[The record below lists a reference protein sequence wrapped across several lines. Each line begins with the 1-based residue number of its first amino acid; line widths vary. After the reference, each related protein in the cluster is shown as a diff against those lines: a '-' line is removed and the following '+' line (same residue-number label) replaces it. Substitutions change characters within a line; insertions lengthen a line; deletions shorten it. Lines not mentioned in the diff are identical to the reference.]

1 MKLSSAFIIGFL
13 PLTLARSILVTYP
26 QDTPDSVIKDA
37 QKSIVEGGGHITHEY
52 LITTPTSFSSYTFL
66 RFPGRDA
73 FPPNMASEHTIT
85 QALLEWINSFSL
97 GKTLRSTEEL
107 SDGTILWEILQDID
121 PQYFLNELPERNTS
135 DHWVAKLAN
144 LKHVHKHLTGYLRMQ
159 TGNLPS
165 GLDPS
170 PDLQAIAEKNSVKE
184 TNKLLKLLLIAVI
197 RSPNPERF
205 VNQIQDLSLQ
215 AQEGLKIAIEESN
228 GELIPSDVEDETT
241 EDTKKQDLSVD
252 LELQFE
258 ERVGKVI
265 AENDRLTHEK
275 KELEKALEDLHNR
288 LARLQENN
296 DTLQSRLASTEDRL
310 VTLKSGK
317 GDIGVSAK
325 ALESKTRQQEDL
337 IASQEERIAAAQDEI
352 DTLRM
357 TVESLHVKNQRFQ
370 KLQDDYDELKTDRDQ
385 LARKANAAE
394 KYRQKLQASQDF
406 EKENQSL
413 KNQIKD
419 LQQQL
424 KDADSQQ
431 RWSAEREV
439 ELEEYRRVLPRI
451 EQECSEIQNL
461 KKQLEFNNHA
471 LTERLSSAE
480 EQRERDDALISE
492 LRERIRELEG
502 SPGSPSLTPGAET
515 PKRGTLQED
524 FEGIGIQESQLK
536 AENDELRKDVESLKE
551 QPSVSWLE
559 EELGKFAADDADDE
573 PQIGSQFE
581 RFSENFSQIHRLAQA
596 NSSQGD
602 EYWKL
607 YEHYTQALGK
617 LADAQDSLEITKRA
631 LTDAMAEGELL
642 IYTAYKTSRQSAYET
657 TVGLAGKEKV
667 DMIHEVK
674 ESNSA
679 EVAKLRAEWDECQ
692 HRIHSLE
699 AELDAS
705 QELVREVCAE
715 RDELR
720 SLFDKKQAEIHA
732 EDKEM
737 SNEMKRLLAELM
749 AQENGDS
756 ADASQKSGPELAK
769 EVAELI
775 EKYLEKLAKRAEVS
789 KFTPLPSNGAGPTH
803 SGKGI
808 SESSFTAAVNTGL
821 RAQPR
826 RVPDFDAECTNRENP
841 AKPLKRDYI
850 HHQNEHI
857 KFLQER
863 IKHFE
868 EDNTADGVSR
878 ERELELQ
885 KIIDNQAR
893 ELALISSAWY
903 DLHSRLQSNNI
914 TVSRFRN
921 GANMSELQKG
931 WLGKQRSLLAG
942 R

>member
-1 MKLSSAFIIGFL
+1 
-13 PLTLARSILVTYP
+13 
-26 QDTPDSVIKDA
+26 
-37 QKSIVEGGGHITHEY
+37 
-52 LITTPTSFSSYTFL
+52 
-66 RFPGRDA
+66 
-73 FPPNMASEHTIT
+73 MASEHTIT

-551 QPSVSWLE
+551 QPS
-559 EELGKFAADDADDE
+559 
-573 PQIGSQFE
+573 IGSQFE

-631 LTDAMAEGELL
+631 LTDAMAE
-642 IYTAYKTSRQSAYET
+642 
-657 TVGLAGKEKV
+657 VGLAGKEKV

-775 EKYLEKLAKRAEVS
+775 EKYLEKLAKRAE
-789 KFTPLPSNGAGPTH
+789 
-803 SGKGI
+803 
-808 SESSFTAAVNTGL
+808 
-821 RAQPR
+821 
-826 RVPDFDAECTNRENP
+826 
-841 AKPLKRDYI
+841 YI